1 LTGNSK
7 NNYAGKFQKWKVEI
21 VWYEGPKEERARI
34 NFENREVAIEVYERL
49 KSLRNLN
56 IK

>member
-1 LTGNSK
+1 MTGNSK